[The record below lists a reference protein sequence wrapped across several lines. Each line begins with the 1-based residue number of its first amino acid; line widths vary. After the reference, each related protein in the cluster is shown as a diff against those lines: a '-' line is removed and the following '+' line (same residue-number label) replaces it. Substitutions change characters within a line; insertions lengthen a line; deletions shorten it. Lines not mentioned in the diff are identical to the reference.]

1 MHEGN
6 RFHYTFYIGTSYFG
20 LQTLSFQPLLCDV
33 RQRSPSPVGV
43 DFFLPVLKWDLPA
56 GAEYEC
62 RSSALILVGG
72 WMSPMSQL
80 LEGTISAR
88 NH

>member
-20 LQTLSFQPLLCDV
+20 LQTPWLQPLLCDV
-33 RQRSPSPVGV
+33 RQLSPSPVGV

-56 GAEYEC
+56 GADFEC
-62 RSSALILVGG
+62 RSCALILVGG
-72 WMSPMSQL
+72 
-80 LEGTISAR
+80 
-88 NH
+88 